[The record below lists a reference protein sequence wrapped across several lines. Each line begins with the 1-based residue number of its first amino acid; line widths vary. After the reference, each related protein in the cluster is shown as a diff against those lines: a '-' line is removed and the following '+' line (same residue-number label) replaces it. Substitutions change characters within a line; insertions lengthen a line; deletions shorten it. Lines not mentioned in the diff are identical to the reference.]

1 MTPPRGD
8 AIDLTPNEP
17 GDSTSREPSLR
28 VRDPASETARAAALY
43 RLSPYG
49 VSPRLIRSVAL
60 VKEAAATCNGA
71 LGYLDDDIAAALTE
85 ACRRLRALSDAE
97 IAAAFP
103 LDAFQGGAGTSTNMA
118 VNEWLADRESGARV
132 DAHRHANLHQSTNDV
147 MPTALRLAMHDRF
160 VELESACETLQ
171 GRLQEAEERYDAI
184 LKPARTQLR
193 EALVTSL
200 GREYATWA
208 HAVARDRWRCFKARE
223 RIREVNLGGT
233 AIGTGAGAPRRYVL
247 QVIRHL
253 QSLVDHPITRAE
265 HLVEATSNYDQIAEA
280 MGAVKCLAIDL
291 RRIASD
297 MRLLAS
303 GPRSAVGEL
312 RIPALLPGSSIMAGK
327 VNPVV
332 PEAVVQ
338 AAERILANDALVAR
352 LAAMSELELN
362 AFFPAIAHAVDES
375 LYLAVGALRSLSD
388 YVVLITPDR
397 ERCAKG
403 LASGYAEAVAL
414 LPLLGYEEIEALLE
428 AADERGVSLRG
439 LLTESDALSD
449 AQADALF
456 APANV
461 MALGYDERLYEAIRT
476 ERGEALGRLIE
487 AVVDE
492 RGRSRGETDDSATE
506 ATGDRR
512 EETV

>member
-1 MTPPRGD
+1 
-8 AIDLTPNEP
+8 
-17 GDSTSREPSLR
+17 
-28 VRDPASETARAAALY
+28 
-43 RLSPYG
+43 
-49 VSPRLIRSVAL
+49 
-60 VKEAAATCNGA
+60 
-71 LGYLDDDIAAALTE
+71 
-85 ACRRLRALSDAE
+85 
-97 IAAAFP
+97 
-103 LDAFQGGAGTSTNMA
+103 
-118 VNEWLADRESGARV
+118 
-132 DAHRHANLHQSTNDV
+132 
-147 MPTALRLAMHDRF
+147 
-160 VELESACETLQ
+160 
-171 GRLQEAEERYDAI
+171 
-184 LKPARTQLR
+184 
-193 EALVTSL
+193 
-200 GREYATWA
+200 
-208 HAVARDRWRCFKARE
+208 
-223 RIREVNLGGT
+223 
-233 AIGTGAGAPRRYVL
+233 
-247 QVIRHL
+247 
-253 QSLVDHPITRAE
+253 
-265 HLVEATSNYDQIAEA
+265 
-280 MGAVKCLAIDL
+280 
-291 RRIASD
+291 
-297 MRLLAS
+297 
-303 GPRSAVGEL
+303 
-312 RIPALLPGSSIMAGK
+312 MAGK